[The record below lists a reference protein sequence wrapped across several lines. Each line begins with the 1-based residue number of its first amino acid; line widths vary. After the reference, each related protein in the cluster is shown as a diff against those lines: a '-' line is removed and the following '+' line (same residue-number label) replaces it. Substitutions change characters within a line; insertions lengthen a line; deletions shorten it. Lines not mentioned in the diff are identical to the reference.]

1 MYRRGFQRG
10 KRRECRSMKKPIRFP
25 LWPSGESGQA
35 VCGALCAPR
44 RQAARCPQTAA
55 HAYAPLAL
63 PLAARSNA
71 AIREVPGGS
80 LDTFSPERKYH
91 APYALHLRRKTDSA
105 FEPKASYSTRRRGG
119 ERRMANGERPDRRQW
134 REEGGERV
142 AAVGERRRCVSTKDI
157 RRVPQQDHPYGGG
170 GSLGSA
176 VVERD
181 SGRSVCIV

>member
-1 MYRRGFQRG
+1 MMNA
-10 KRRECRSMKKPIRFP
+10 ECRVMNDKLGRSRRWNREAGGRSPPLRRVEDHMRVRWGARKAESRLSPTAPSPNVSVGIPKGKMEAIPDVENPIHFP

-91 APYALHLRRKTDSA
+91 APYALLLQRKTDSA
-105 FEPKASYSTRRRGG
+105 FEQKHHTLPAGAEG
-119 ERRMANGERPDRRQW
+119 ELGRRMAR
-134 REEGGERV
+134 
-142 AAVGERRRCVSTKDI
+142 
-157 RRVPQQDHPYGGG
+157 
-170 GSLGSA
+170 
-176 VVERD
+176 
-181 SGRSVCIV
+181 

>member
-1 MYRRGFQRG
+1 MELVGRRGQDRSPTHLRDFRYFYLRSFSQMYRRGFQRG
-10 KRRECRSMKKPIRFP
+10 KRRKCRSMKNPIRFP

-63 PLAARSNA
+63 PLAARSNT

-91 APYALHLRRKTDSA
+91 APYALLLRRKTDSA
-105 FEPKASYSTRRRGG
+105 GAPKASIGAGDTFSIIHC
-119 ERRMANGERPDRRQW
+119 QL
-134 REEGGERV
+134 
-142 AAVGERRRCVSTKDI
+142 SI
-157 RRVPQQDHPYGGG
+157 IH
-170 GSLGSA
+170 
-176 VVERD
+176 
-181 SGRSVCIV
+181 

>member
-1 MYRRGFQRG
+1 MPSAELQIKIGMGAEDRGGAEGEWEREGQDPPLLLLRQMYRRGFQRG
-10 KRRECRSMKKPIRFP
+10 KRRECRSTKNPIRFP

-105 FEPKASYSTRRRGG
+105 CEPKASDSTRRRGG
-119 ERRMANGERPDRRQW
+119 ERRMASG
-134 REEGGERV
+134 
-142 AAVGERRRCVSTKDI
+142 
-157 RRVPQQDHPYGGG
+157 HPYEVRGE
-170 GSLGSA
+170 L
-176 VVERD
+176 
-181 SGRSVCIV
+181 

>member
-1 MYRRGFQRG
+1 MGVPTVRWG
-10 KRRECRSMKKPIRFP
+10 KWVGGRQIAAPTWRNSSEGIPKGKTAVILDYENSIRFP

-80 LDTFSPERKYH
+80 LDTFSPERKHH
-91 APYALHLRRKTDSA
+91 APYALLLRRKTDSA
-105 FEPKASYSTRRRGG
+105 GAPKASISAG
-119 ERRMANGERPDRRQW
+119 
-134 REEGGERV
+134 
-142 AAVGERRRCVSTKDI
+142 VS
-157 RRVPQQDHPYGGG
+157 
-170 GSLGSA
+170 
-176 VVERD
+176 
-181 SGRSVCIV
+181 